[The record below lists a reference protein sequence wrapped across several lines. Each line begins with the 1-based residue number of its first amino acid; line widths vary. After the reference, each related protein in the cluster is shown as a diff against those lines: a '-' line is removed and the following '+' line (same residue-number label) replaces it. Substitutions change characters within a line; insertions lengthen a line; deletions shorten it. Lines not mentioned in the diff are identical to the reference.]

1 MKIIHKIIQKLK
13 NGTEKEK
20 KQKLHFLL
28 KTYVKNGKFE
38 KKTLVK
44 EFLGKN

>member
-1 MKIIHKIIQKLK
+1 MNIIHKIIQKLK

-28 KTYVKNGKFE
+28 KNLC
-38 KKTLVK
+38 KKRQI
-44 EFLGKN
+44 